1 MRRLK
6 TVTGHLRLPVVAG
19 LLLLLQVTG
28 AGATDVYWSGF
39 GFDGDFAAAPG
50 RYPNSFALSQQL
62 EGDRPILD
70 AYLGAKA
77 QGIDNKSFDIVFDK
91 GSIGP
96 DAPSSIALAFVLDR
110 ETVSVEPI
118 GDQYKVL
125 VTLSAQAMFFDF
137 KEMAV
142 VSTYPFSMNYI
153 HAQSRQPTDE
163 DIREIVENMYVGA
176 GKQNLFDHFVGV
188 LSEARLNTEV
198 SKRLQVTSVT
208 VDASVKENLPPVWQD
223 NMDDFGVFLS
233 QQFGRFL
240 SEQQNVPVLPT
251 VKGHAIGNRM
261 SASFSDGRVFDL
273 EIPEADYSISLSLK
287 KLVKI
292 EHARVAAGASF
303 IYGSY
308 IGVQAEEPLSGR
320 EYLRTTIKNGEVKKV
335 PTAQTYVDDWPAY
348 QDSILMLFNKFA
360 AEIDSPSKDWVK
372 THIGDSSARKQ
383 LSEFGKVVQ
392 SCR

>member
-1 MRRLK
+1 MHQLK
-6 TVTGHLRLPVVAG
+6 TVRGFLRAPVMAG
-19 LLLLLQVTG
+19 LLVLLQTQV

-39 GFDGDFAAAPG
+39 GFDGEFAAAEG
-50 RYPNSFALSQQL
+50 RYPNSFALSQQMQD
-62 EGDRPILD
+62 DRPILD
-70 AYLGAKA
+70 MYLGEKA
-77 QGIDNKSFDIVFDK
+77 QAVDNKSFEIVFDK

-96 DAPSSIALAFVLDR
+96 NAPFSIALGFVLDR

-118 GDQYKVL
+118 GGRYKVL

-137 KEMAV
+137 KEMAI

-153 HAQSRQPTDE
+153 HAQSKRPTQQ
-163 DIREIVENMYVGA
+163 DIREIVENMYIGA
-176 GKQNLFDHFVGV
+176 GKENLFDHFVTV
-188 LSEARLNTEV
+188 LSQARLNTRV
-198 SKRLQVTSVT
+198 SKRIQVTSVT
-208 VDASVKENLPPVWQD
+208 VDPSVKDKLPAVWRND
-223 NMDDFGVFLS
+223 MDDFSVFLS
-233 QQFGRFL
+233 QQFGRSL

-273 EIPEADYSISLSLK
+273 EIPEADYSIALSLK

-292 EHARVAAGASF
+292 EYAKVAAGTSF

-308 IGVQAEEPLSGR
+308 LGVKAEEPFSGR
-320 EYLRTTIKNGEVKKV
+320 PYVDTTIKNGEVKKV
-335 PTAQTYVDDWPAY
+335 PADQAYVDDWPAY
-348 QDSILMLFNKFA
+348 QDSILMLFSKFA
-360 AEIDSPSKDWVK
+360 SEIDSPSKDWVEK
-372 THIGDSSARKQ
+372 HIGDISVRKQ